1 MSLLTEQQTAN
12 LLSVSTR
19 TLQNWRQFGKG
30 PKHVKVGRGI
40 RYDEAA
46 LQEWLAGRIA
56 ENTRQGAY
64 LMRHGALPPVAKQSK
79 TGAR

>member
-30 PKHVKVGRGI
+30 PKHVKVGRGV
-40 RYDEAA
+40 RYDEAT
-46 LQEWLAGRIA
+46 LQEWLASRVA
-56 ENTRQGAY
+56 ENTLQGAY
-64 LMRHGALPPVAKQSK
+64 LLRHGALPQAARQTKK
-79 TGAR
+79 GAR